1 MRVIS
6 WNVNS
11 LRAREPLLEKLVL
24 TEKPDILCLQELK
37 ILDKDYVESFFN
49 KFSLKT
55 LSETQKS
62 YNGVSISCK
71 EDINLKEIPLKKLNL
86 IQARNN
92 TIILEDLKLVIINCY
107 FPNGNP
113 IDTEKFINK
122 IEWMKTLYE
131 EIKILKDDY
140 EILLTGDFNVIPD
153 DEDAYDIK
161 KYKNDALAQPQS
173 RKEFNK
179 LINLDLIDVFKTIPK
194 KQSYTF
200 FDYKTYKFGKD
211 EGIRIDF
218 FLLSPFIKSKIL
230 KLKVLKEYRD
240 LERPSDHCPIMIDL
254 NI

>member
-71 EDINLKEIPLKKLNL
+71 EDINYKEIPLKKLNL

-92 TIILEDLKLVIINCY
+92 TIILEDLKLAIINCY

-122 IEWMKTLYE
+122 IEWMKTLYK
-131 EIKILKDDY
+131 EIESLKDDY

-161 KYKNDALAQPQS
+161 KYKNDALVHPQS

-179 LINLDLIDVFKTIPK
+179 LINLDLIDAFKTFPK
-194 KQSYTF
+194 K
-200 FDYKTYKFGKD
+200 K
-211 EGIRIDF
+211 
-218 FLLSPFIKSKIL
+218 
-230 KLKVLKEYRD
+230 KLY
-240 LERPSDHCPIMIDL
+240 IF
-254 NI
+254 

>member
-1 MRVIS
+1 MRIIS

-11 LRAREPLLEKLVL
+11 LRAREPLIESLIL

-37 ILDKDYVESFFN
+37 ILDKDYVKNFFN
-49 KFSLKT
+49 KFLLKT

-62 YNGVSISCK
+62 YNGVSISFNK
-71 EDINLKEIPLKKLNL
+71 DINLKEISLKKLNL

-92 TIILEDLKLVIINCY
+92 TVILEDLKLAIINCY

-113 IDTEKFINK
+113 IDTEKFIKK
-122 IEWMKTLYE
+122 IEWMKILYE
-131 EIKILKDDY
+131 EIKSLKDDY
-140 EILLTGDFNVIPD
+140 EILLTGDFNVIPE

-179 LINLDLIDVFKTIPK
+179 LINLDLIDVFKNIPK

-218 FLLSPFIKSKIL
+218 FLLSPFIRSKIV
-230 KLKVLKEYRD
+230 KIKVLKEYRD

>member
-1 MRVIS
+1 
-6 WNVNS
+6 
-11 LRAREPLLEKLVL
+11 
-24 TEKPDILCLQELK
+24 
-37 ILDKDYVESFFN
+37 
-49 KFSLKT
+49 
-55 LSETQKS
+55 
-62 YNGVSISCK
+62 
-71 EDINLKEIPLKKLNL
+71 
-86 IQARNN
+86 
-92 TIILEDLKLVIINCY
+92 
-107 FPNGNP
+107 
-113 IDTEKFINK
+113 
-122 IEWMKTLYE
+122 MKTLYK
-131 EIKILKDDY
+131 EIKSLKDDY
-140 EILLTGDFNVIPD
+140 EILLTGDFNVIPE

-218 FLLSPFIKSKIL
+218 FLLSPFIKSKML
-230 KLKVLKEYRD
+230 KLKVLKKYRD